1 MKKMHV
7 TVNGIRFDV
16 EVEVY
21 EDDEQSPYLFGG
33 HNIPTPKRQENYS
46 NIQANALM
54 SSQIKKVTQKKMES
68 DIKSLSSPINGII
81 LEVLIKEGDSVK
93 EHDRLFVL
101 ESMKMKTDISSPRDG
116 KISSIQVKV
125 GDKIEAGQLLLKY
138 E

>member
-33 HNIPTPKRQENYS
+33 QNIPTPKRQENYS
-46 NIQANALM
+46 NIQTNALM

-81 LEVLIKEGDSVK
+81 LEILIKEGDSVK